1 MINGITSKQLFILML
16 ANALTIFILSDA
28 LLFILNQMLNN
39 GTILDFGTNDYTIV
53 VLLVIESVLTIFMAF
68 FGLYKIKKMR
78 LCTLLREN
86 EQGGCNL
93 SLLSLE
99 NITKSYDKKSIV
111 LNEFNLSV
119 NTGEMVAIMGKS
131 GSGKSTVLNIISGI
145 ESADSGRYIFKGNDM
160 SKVSGDKMT
169 VFRRENIGFVLQ
181 HFALIENNSV
191 FKNIALPLYLKHE
204 SKNVIKG
211 KVLELAKDLEIENKL
226 DKKPKQLSGGEAQR
240 VAIARAIINQ
250 PSLILADEPTG
261 ALDEN
266 TGLKIMQIFRKLHQ
280 KGHTFIIVTHDS
292 SVAEMCDRTIKI
304 KDGKNV

>member
-1 MINGITSKQLFILML
+1 M
-16 ANALTIFILSDA
+16 
-28 LLFILNQMLNN
+28 
-39 GTILDFGTNDYTIV
+39 
-53 VLLVIESVLTIFMAF
+53 
-68 FGLYKIKKMR
+68 
-78 LCTLLREN
+78 
-86 EQGGCNL
+86 

-145 ESADSGRYIFKGNDM
+145 ESSDSGRYIFKGNDM

>member
-1 MINGITSKQLFILML
+1 M
-16 ANALTIFILSDA
+16 
-28 LLFILNQMLNN
+28 
-39 GTILDFGTNDYTIV
+39 
-53 VLLVIESVLTIFMAF
+53 
-68 FGLYKIKKMR
+68 
-78 LCTLLREN
+78 
-86 EQGGCNL
+86 

-119 NTGEMVAIMGKS
+119 NTGDMVAIMGKS

>member
-1 MINGITSKQLFILML
+1 M
-16 ANALTIFILSDA
+16 
-28 LLFILNQMLNN
+28 
-39 GTILDFGTNDYTIV
+39 
-53 VLLVIESVLTIFMAF
+53 
-68 FGLYKIKKMR
+68 
-78 LCTLLREN
+78 
-86 EQGGCNL
+86 

-211 KVLELAKDLEIENKL
+211 KVLELAKNLEIENKL

-266 TGLKIMQIFRKLHQ
+266 TGIKIMQIFRKLHQ